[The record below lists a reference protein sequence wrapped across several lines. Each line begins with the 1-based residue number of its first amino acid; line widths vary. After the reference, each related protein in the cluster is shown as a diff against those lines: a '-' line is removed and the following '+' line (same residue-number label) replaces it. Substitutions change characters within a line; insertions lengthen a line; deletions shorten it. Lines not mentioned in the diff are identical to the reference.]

1 MKKSCYLCL
10 ALASPSGG
18 MVDTL
23 VSGASASRHVG
34 SSPISGTL
42 DSAFSWVFFILGN
55 SPSMFYGKCL
65 YLGDLITLAMKLTY
79 LYQTP
84 SIEEIFIEGS
94 MPLCLSSLE
103 LDVMGENDIFD
114 EEF

>member
-1 MKKSCYLCL
+1 
-10 ALASPSGG
+10 

-34 SSPISGTL
+34 SSPISGTNRL
-42 DSAFSWVFFILGN
+42 SKSWVFCILWN
-55 SPSMFYGKCL
+55 SPSMFYRKCL
-65 YLGDLITLAMKLTY
+65 YLRDLITLAMKLTH